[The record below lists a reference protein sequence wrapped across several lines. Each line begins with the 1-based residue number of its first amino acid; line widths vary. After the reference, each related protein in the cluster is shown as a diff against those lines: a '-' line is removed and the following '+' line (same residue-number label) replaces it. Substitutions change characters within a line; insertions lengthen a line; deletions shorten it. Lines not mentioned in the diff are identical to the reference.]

1 MQTRGRREAKA
12 GSDQAEAGAGENAGN
27 VGNQIQVPAGNNA
40 DEIQTM
46 NATANPL
53 AEGGESMME
62 LPSFGAETA
71 EAPAV
76 VSVGAAAQNAVQA
89 FDMQRQSEL
98 PKIKTPTGG
107 VAGAVT
113 AARATGVTG
122 DWRSHLSKDER
133 KQQVGTLYALLKTR
147 STMELSQQVKERL
160 VGIASRVEF
169 AWFERATSKEQYLDQ
184 HSLRENFQSLAA
196 QLKRPREDPQGGSQG
211 QPSQGQPSQQVLV
224 NNQGTAPGHPQQGFA
239 QHIPVVATMMN
250 GGYVQHPQHAQQQM
264 VPMQGQPAA
273 GLHANTVYSWI
284 PNQQGYSAGIEGPIL
299 LRSNRNEGANVM
311 MNNNMMGNGVG
322 MSLGVAG
329 STGMQMYPAAQSGMI
344 PDHSNQMHSGQLHQ
358 MVPVE
363 GGAQGGGT
371 GARQAHQGDTSS
383 GQPSH
388 SHGPA
393 LDGIIPANQSASQ
406 GTDPNLKEERK
417 NQILK
422 QQRWLLFLRH
432 CAKCT
437 AGPDECQYKQTCTL
451 AKELWKHL
459 IDCKDD
465 KCSYARCAPSRVLL
479 QHHQKCR
486 DKACPVCMPVK
497 QYVSKQREAY
507 RNKGLTDEQRMR
519 GDAQGQ
525 VETYQQPVLDLASRA
540 RREEREKE
548 LLSNEKNL
556 GTSMVEYFTI
566 QEIEEHLGLLRLSDA
581 ASKPPGVPGRKPM
594 PRAETFDGLLSHEIV
609 EESKC
614 SLCNHGRLLFEP
626 PAIYCYSCGVKVKR
640 NQVYYTNPRKSEAK
654 GQWCTSCF
662 SAAADELILDSFA
675 IPKRDLLKKKN
686 NDESEEPWVACDI
699 CESWVHQVCGL
710 FNKGQGNDNDR
721 SFVCPLCLKGA
732 LETGKRKVPETRP
745 QAMLTAKDLP
755 KCRLSDVLEE
765 RMGKAML
772 AEKAARAKAAG
783 VEIDEVADYPELFIR
798 VVNNVEKKVE
808 VAPHFAKQFC
818 EGTGRADAYLYRQK
832 VVLLFQKINGVDICL
847 YCLYV
852 QEYGDNCPAPNNRVV
867 YLSYLDSV
875 KYFRP
880 ENTGAAGM
888 DVAMRTYV
896 YHEVLLGYL
905 EDVKKRGFC
914 SMYIWACPPL
924 AGDDYI
930 FFCHPNKQK
939 VPRSDRL
946 REWYLNMLKRSQ
958 KEGTITYVSNMF
970 DTFFDGGKDH
980 RLPRPS
986 VTDLPYFSG
995 DYWPGE
1001 AEKHLA
1007 VKEESFSQAEGT
1019 QRTIKKKEKRILL
1032 PDGAGPG
1039 EVVLAKLAEYSDMQK
1054 MKADFI
1060 VAHMYESCSYCRVY
1074 VSGDKLWRH
1083 PNPPSKVTIKAEKCF
1098 DGISL
1103 DKPGQASK
1111 ELTITRFQLCQNC
1124 YVREGGKLADGK
1136 DGMDAPGD
1144 LKPLGLPMGIK
1155 LEDLVAEECPIIP
1168 PNTDDDQ
1175 DMDSEFFDT
1184 RQQYLSLCQGNH
1196 YQFDTLRRA
1205 RHSSMMSLYHLHNPS
1220 EPAFT
1225 ATCNVCQVEV
1235 QPGESYRCTKCP
1247 DFDMCAKCFQSS
1259 QVDRRMAHPHPLTA
1273 PSGRKFDETQMRLSR
1288 EDKKRKMQQMRLLL
1302 NLVAHAAS
1310 CPGCDQNHCTRV
1322 KNLYQHMNSCDK
1334 GPQRGCKPCKQIYGY
1349 ILYHT
1354 KICTTSNCPVPHC
1367 SRIRSIRREH
1377 AARQEAAR
1385 ATAYREMMERQIA
1398 KGG

>member
-1 MQTRGRREAKA
+1 MAA
-12 GSDQAEAGAGENAGN
+12 SAEAVDTVQA
-27 VGNQIQVPAGNNA
+27 VGNAAGIA
-40 DEIQTM
+40 AEATEKQQTDEAPTVNV
-46 NATANPL
+46 NATTNPL
-53 AEGGESMME
+53 RDGGESMME
-62 LPSFGAETA
+62 LPSFGAEM
-71 EAPAV
+71 PSAV
-76 VSVGAAAQNAVQA
+76 PAAASVPMDAVKAAQA
-89 FDMQRQSEL
+89 FDAQMQPGL
-98 PKIKTPTGG
+98 PRIVTSMARAGG
-107 VAGAVT
+107 VSGGVT
-113 AARATGVTG
+113 TTGVTVPN
-122 DWRSHLSKDER
+122 WRELLSKDER
-133 KQQVGTLYALLKTR
+133 RRQVAALYGLLKTR
-147 STMELSQQVKERL
+147 STMELNSQVKERL
-160 VGIASRVEF
+160 VTIASRVES
-169 AWFERATSKEQYLDQ
+169 AWFERASSKEQYLDQ
-184 HSLRENFQSLAA
+184 QALRENFQSLAA
-196 QLKRPREDPQGGSQG
+196 ALKRPREEPGNQVGGPPQGYAVANTANVANAHNMVRVNGAYMHPGMAPSIQ
-211 QPSQGQPSQQVLV
+211 QPMQQ
-224 NNQGTAPGHPQQGFA
+224 H
-239 QHIPVVATMMN
+239 
-250 GGYVQHPQHAQQQM
+250 
-264 VPMQGQPAA
+264 VPMQGHPAV
-273 GLHANTVYSWI
+273 GMHANTVYSGV
-284 PNQQGYSAGIEGPIL
+284 PSHMGAHTYSAGIEGPIL
-299 LRSNRNEGANVM
+299 LRSSARNEGNATAM
-311 MNNNMMGNGVG
+311 INNNGVG
-322 MSLGVAG
+322 VAPSLGLSASNG
-329 STGMQMYPAAQSGMI
+329 IQMYASQPGMV
-344 PDHSNQMHSGQLHQ
+344 PDQMNQLNSSRLPQ
-358 MVPVE
+358 MIPVE
-363 GGAQGGGT
+363 GGAGGRQGET
-371 GARQAHQGDTSS
+371 MSA
-383 GQPSH
+383 QPSH
-388 SHGPA
+388 SGPG
-393 LDGIIPANQSASQ
+393 LDGIIPATNQSTSQ
-406 GTDPNLKEERK
+406 GTDPNVREERK

-437 AGPDECQYKQTCTL
+437 AGPNECQYKQTCAI

-465 KCSYARCAPSRVLL
+465 KCSYPRCAPSRVLL

-486 DKACPVCMPVK
+486 DKQCPVCMPVK

-519 GDAQGQ
+519 GNVQGALDN
-525 VETYQQPVLDLASRA
+525 YQQPVLDLASRA

-566 QEIEEHLGLLRLSDA
+566 QEIEEHLSLLRLSDA
-581 ASKPPGVPGRKPM
+581 ASKPPSVPGRKPSA
-594 PRAETFDGLLSHEIV
+594 RAETLDGLLSHEIV
-609 EESKC
+609 EESMC
-614 SLCNHGRLLFEP
+614 QLCNHSRLVFEP

-640 NQVYYTNPRKSEAK
+640 NQVFYMSPPSSEAK
-654 GQWCTSCF
+654 GNWCTQCF
-662 SAAADELILDSFA
+662 SAAAEELMLDSFA
-675 IPKRDLLKKKN
+675 IAKRDLLKKKN

-699 CESWVHQVCGL
+699 CESWVHQICGL
-710 FNKGQGNDNDR
+710 FNKGRNDKER
-721 SFVCPLCLKGA
+721 SFVCPVCLKGA
-732 LETGKRKVPETRP
+732 LESGKRKVPETRP
-745 QAMLTAKDLP
+745 QSMLTAKDLP
-755 KCRLSDVLEE
+755 KCRLSDALEE
-765 RMGKAML
+765 RVEKAML
-772 AEKAARAKAAG
+772 AEKVARAKAAG
-783 VEIDEVADYPELFIR
+783 VKIEEVEDYPELFIR
-798 VVNNVEKKVE
+798 IVNNVEKKVD
-808 VAPHFAKQFC
+808 VTPLFAKEFC

-832 VVLLFQKINGVDICL
+832 VLLLFQKIKGVDICL

-880 ENTGAAGM
+880 ENTAAAGM

-896 YHEVLLGYL
+896 YHEILMGYL

-946 REWYLNMLKRSQ
+946 REWYLNMLRRSQ
-958 KEGTITYVSNMF
+958 KEGTVTYISNMF

-980 RLPRPS
+980 RVARPS
-986 VTDLPYFSG
+986 VTDLPYLAG

-1007 VKEESFSQAEGT
+1007 AKEEPANQAGGT
-1019 QRTIKKKEKRILL
+1019 QRTNKKKEKRILL

-1060 VAHMYESCSYCRVY
+1060 VAHLYESCSHCRVY
-1074 VSGDKLWRH
+1074 VSGDKLYRH
-1083 PNPPSKVTIKAEKCF
+1083 PNPPSKVTIKPEKSF

-1103 DKPGQASK
+1103 DKPGQASR
-1111 ELTITRFQLCQNC
+1111 EFSITRFQLCQSC
-1124 YVREGGKLADGK
+1124 YDRESSSPSKSSCSD
-1136 DGMDAPGD
+1136 PS
-1144 LKPLGLPMGIK
+1144 LKPLGLPTGIK
-1155 LEDLVAEECPIIP
+1155 LEDLVPEECPIIP
-1168 PNTDDDQ
+1168 PNVDEDP

-1225 ATCNVCQVEV
+1225 ASCNICQAEV

-1247 DFDMCAKCFQSS
+1247 DFDMCGNCFRRS
-1259 QVDRRMAHPHPLTA
+1259 QMDRRLAHAHPLIA

-1288 EDKKRKMQQMRLLL
+1288 EEKQRKLQQMRALMS
-1302 NLVAHAAS
+1302 LVAHAAS
-1310 CPGCDQNHCTRV
+1310 CKGCNDPNCARV
-1322 KNLYQHMNSCDK
+1322 KKMYQHLDSCET
-1334 GPQRGCKPCKQIYGY
+1334 GPQRGCPVCMRIYIY
-1349 ILYHT
+1349 IRYHA

-1398 KGG
+1398 AERGTT